1 MPEPNSKL
9 WNTIITSFCKD
20 GMHEEALSLFA
31 HKIQSSSSFTHNN
44 YQLFTTI
51 LKSCAVVSATRLG
64 KSLHGYV
71 MKLGHI
77 SCQHVY
83 KALLNMYAKCGVVND
98 CKKLFGQMGHGDPV
112 IWNILLSGYASNRVY
127 DARVMRLFYD
137 MHVANQPKPNS
148 VTVAIVLPVCA
159 RVGDICSGKSVH
171 AYVIKSGLET
181 HTLVGNALVSMYS
194 KCGLVN
200 KDAYSAFV
208 SIVDKDV
215 VSWNAIISGFSEN
228 KLNEDAFRLFHG
240 MLRGSTEPN
249 YATIMNI
256 LPVCAS
262 LDRNI
267 GYSFGREIHCYVL
280 RRAELVADISVC
292 NALLSFYLRFG
303 RMEEA
308 ELLFWRMKSRDLV
321 SWNAIIAGHASN
333 DKWLKAFD
341 FFYKLISVEMIRPDS
356 ITLVSILSACAQL
369 QNLLVGKEI
378 HGYIL
383 RHPYLNEDTA
393 VGNAL
398 VNLYSKGN
406 DREAAYQSFLM
417 ISSRDLISWNSM
429 LDAFLEGGYDTRFL
443 NLFHWMLREGIRPDS
458 ITILITIH
466 LCTTVCRVDMV
477 KETHA
482 YTVKANLLLGHAEPN
497 VGNAIL
503 DAYAK
508 CGCVEYAFKIFQN
521 LLENRTLVSSN
532 SLILGYENCQSLD
545 EAHTTFN
552 KMSVTDLTPWNLMVR
567 VYADNHFPHQAI
579 SLFLELQGWGMKPD
593 AVTIMSLLP
602 VCSQMASVHLL
613 RQCHGYVVRA
623 CFDDVQLKGALLDLY
638 AKCGSIGTA
647 CKIFQSNPQKDLVMF
662 TAMISGYAMHGRGEE
677 ALWVFSHMLELG
689 VKPDHVAITAVLSAC
704 SHAGLI
710 DEGLKIFYSIEK
722 IHGIKPTMEQYACV
736 VDLLARGGRIN
747 DAYSLV
753 IGMPIKANASVWRT
767 LLGACRTH
775 HEVELGRFAAN
786 HLFEIEASN
795 IGDYVMMSNLYAADA
810 RWDAVTEM
818 RKLMKTRD
826 LKKPAGCSWIEVE
839 RRENVFIAGDCSHP
853 QRDIIYHMLSV
864 LDHQIQDPF
873 QFGQINS

>member
-9 WNTIITSFCKD
+9 WKTIITSFCKD

-51 LKSCAVVSATRLG
+51 LKSCAAVSATRLG

-71 MKLGHI
+71 MKVGHI

-127 DARVMRLFYD
+127 DARVLRLFYD
-137 MHVANQPKPNS
+137 MHVANQTKPNS

-181 HTLVGNALVSMYS
+181 HTLVGNAVVSMYS

-208 SIVDKDV
+208 SIVAKDV

-280 RRAELVADISVC
+280 RRAKLVADISVC
-292 NALLSFYLRFG
+292 NALLSFYLRVG

-321 SWNAIIAGHASN
+321 SWNAMIAG
-333 DKWLKAFD
+333 
-341 FFYKLISVEMIRPDS
+341 Y
-356 ITLVSILSACAQL
+356 L
-369 QNLLVGKEI
+369 QNLVVGKEI

-383 RHPYLNEDTA
+383 RHPYLNEDTS
-393 VGNAL
+393 VGNAI
-398 VNLYSKGN
+398 VNFYSKGN
-406 DREAAYQSFLM
+406 DIEAAYQSFLM

-429 LDAFLEGGYDTRFL
+429 LDAFSESGYDTRFL
-443 NLFHWMLREGIRPDS
+443 KLLHWMLREGIRPDS
-458 ITILITIH
+458 ITTLITIH
-466 LCTTVCRVDMV
+466 LCATVCRVDMV

-482 YTVKANLLLGHAEPN
+482 YTVKANLLLSDAESN
-497 VGNAIL
+497 IGNAIL

-532 SLILGYENCQSLD
+532 SIILGYENCQSQD

-662 TAMISGYAMHGRGEE
+662 TAMVGGYAMHGRGEE
-677 ALWVFSHMLELG
+677 ALRVFSHMLELG
-689 VKPDHVAITAVLSAC
+689 VELDHVAITAVLSAC
-704 SHAGLI
+704 SHAGLV

-722 IHGIKPTMEQYACV
+722 IHGIKPTMEQRKQICNRKRCQVKFMVSHLSWEMLKGTNKDSFEKIVDGVPTGLEITLGVPGFDGDEPCLKLIGGLTISSLGLVYCLLSWSLAVCLFVPPTFVATPSFVAASLSDGPVKRCTISRKVFVSVWTNV
-736 VDLLARGGRIN
+736 VMGLQPAAPWLARL
-747 DAYSLV
+747 S
-753 IGMPIKANASVWRT
+753 M
-767 LLGACRTH
+767 
-775 HEVELGRFAAN
+775 E
-786 HLFEIEASN
+786 
-795 IGDYVMMSNLYAADA
+795 MSISI
-810 RWDAVTEM
+810 W
-818 RKLMKTRD
+818 
-826 LKKPAGCSWIEVE
+826 
-839 RRENVFIAGDCSHP
+839 
-853 QRDIIYHMLSV
+853 
-864 LDHQIQDPF
+864 
-873 QFGQINS
+873 